1 MIVITEIEEFVDN
14 ILIKLDKSVL
24 MQSTLWLLLQSVE

>member
-1 MIVITEIEEFVDN
+1 MIVITEFEEFVDN